1 MTSEAMKI
9 YREQTLIE
17 ESVKKDAKILYDDKE
32 VGFGDPMHIADL
44 KQTIQGMIRLRD
56 ILNPSSAFRNVT
68 TQTITRARKLLDK
81 CEAMAV
87 KQQDTQGGTVEK
99 RALS

>member
-1 MTSEAMKI
+1 MTSQAMKI
-9 YREQTLIE
+9 FREQNLIE
-17 ESVKKDAKILYDDKE
+17 ESVKKDAKILYDEKE

-56 ILNPSSAFRNVT
+56 ILTPGSAFRNVT
-68 TQTITRARKLLDK
+68 SETIKRARKLLDK

-87 KQQDTQGGTVEK
+87 KQQAELHTVEK